1 MRRRF
6 LWEGQFGPLSL
17 RTGAL
22 ESPIFYMWAEERRNC
37 QLQVTVIYV
46 WLPVQPASLFSTQQ
60 ERFQAPVILLN
71 LLSNT
76 SSVQI
81 LNELRRQVGNFIF
94 RSVYIE
100 SLAMSFVKI
109 TIIICN
115 FSLCLA
121 NQVFSHEKKLFHGEK
136 VFLEWEFVNWPTFM
150 CWR

>member
-1 MRRRF
+1 MV
-6 LWEGQFGPLSL
+6 LSVSGPELL
-17 RTGAL
+17 NPQYFTCEL
-22 ESPIFYMWAEERRNC
+22 RRNC

-60 ERFQAPVILLN
+60 EGFLAPVILLN

-136 VFLEWEFVNWPTFM
+136 VFLEWEFVN
-150 CWR
+150 